1 MLESSNVVALLLV
14 TDFARARAFYEKSL
28 GLRFVADD
36 GFALVFES
44 GGRFLRLTK
53 VEAFTPQPFAVIAWQ
68 VEDLSSMVEGLR
80 DRGVTFERYPGMEQ
94 DQLGIWSVP
103 DGSARVAWFKDPD
116 GNVLSMVSSPVATPK

>member
-1 MLESSNVVALLLV
+1 MLESSNVVALLPV

-53 VEAFTPQPFAVIAWQ
+53 VEAFTPQPFSVIAWQ